1 MVVASLI
8 KKFFSNKKVVKV
20 WGDGTPIRDFVY
32 SKDMA
37 RMIIDVVRKEITVPI
52 NLGSGK
58 GVSIKELV
66 NIIANSKHL
75 KNKIRVE
82 FEKDKPMGDKVRVL
96 NTELAK
102 QHNIFPKISLKEG
115 IDETIEWYLT
125 DLDSAKL
132 KFNAFDQN

>member
-1 MVVASLI
+1 
-8 KKFFSNKKVVKV
+8 
-20 WGDGTPIRDFVY
+20 
-32 SKDMA
+32 
-37 RMIIDVVRKEITVPI
+37 
-52 NLGSGK
+52 
-58 GVSIKELV
+58 
-66 NIIANSKHL
+66 
-75 KNKIRVE
+75 
-82 FEKDKPMGDKVRVL
+82 MGDKVRVL